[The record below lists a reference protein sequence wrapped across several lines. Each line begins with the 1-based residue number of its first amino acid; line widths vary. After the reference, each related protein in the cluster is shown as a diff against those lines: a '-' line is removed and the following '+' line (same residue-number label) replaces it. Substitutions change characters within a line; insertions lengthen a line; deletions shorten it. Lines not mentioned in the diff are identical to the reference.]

1 MKVNTK
7 SAIIAAITFVL
18 FLTGSMLIVN
28 KCTGSSNDIAIDNMA
43 IVGDTLTSEGK
54 VMEFDYQNHKFI
66 NIVKCDD
73 NGNAESFVVHDPNC
87 RCSVKKLNNI
97 TTVITNNDNHNK
109 LSSDSIVKA
118 NFRVVLSKLNSL
130 YNDNVAL
137 MKEVKTLRT
146 EVAMLKKMKTNCTYK
161 SIHKKVQPKKRR

>member
-1 MKVNTK
+1 MKVINTK
-7 SAIIAAITFVL
+7 SIIIAAITFVL
-18 FLTGSMLIVN
+18 FLAGSMLIVN
-28 KCTGSSNDIAIDNMA
+28 KCTGASNDIA

-66 NIVKCDD
+66 NIVKSDE

-87 RCSVKKLNNI
+87 RCSIKKLNNI
-97 TTVITNNDNHNK
+97 TTVITNNDNHNSM
-109 LSSDSIVKA
+109 SSDSIIKA

-130 YNDNVAL
+130 HNDNIVL
-137 MKEVKTLRT
+137 MKEVKTLRV

-161 SIHKKVQPKKRR
+161 SVHRKAQSKKRR

>member
-1 MKVNTK
+1 MKKVNTK
-7 SAIIAAITFVL
+7 SIIIAAITFVL

-28 KCTGSSNDIAIDNMA
+28 KCTGSSNDIAI
-43 IVGDTLTSEGK
+43 VGDTLTSEGK

-66 NIVKCDD
+66 NIVKSDEND
-73 NGNAESFVVHDPNC
+73 NTVSFIVLDPNC

-97 TTVITNNDNHNK
+97 TTVITNNDNHNSM
-109 LSSDSIVKA
+109 SSDSIVKA

-130 YNDNVAL
+130 HNDNATL

-161 SIHKKVQPKKRR
+161 PVHRKVQSKKRR

>member
-1 MKVNTK
+1 MEKVNTK
-7 SAIIAAITFVL
+7 SIIIAAITFVL
-18 FLTGSMLIVN
+18 FFTGSMLVVN
-28 KCTGSSNDIAIDNMA
+28 KCTGSSNDIA

-66 NIVKCDD
+66 NIVKCDE

-109 LSSDSIVKA
+109 LSSDSIVKV

-130 YNDNVAL
+130 HNDNVAL

>member
-7 SAIIAAITFVL
+7 SIIIAAITFIL

-28 KCTGSSNDIAIDNMA
+28 KCTGASNDIA

-66 NIVKCDD
+66 NIVKSDD
-73 NGNAESFVVHDPNC
+73 NGNTESFIVHDPNC

-97 TTVITNNDNHNK
+97 TTVITNTDNHNK
-109 LSSDSIVKA
+109 LSSDSIMKA

-130 YNDNVAL
+130 HNDNVAL

-146 EVAMLKKMKTNCTYK
+146 EVAMLKKMKTNPMR
-161 SIHKKVQPKKRR
+161 KVQPKKITKYKKR

>member
-1 MKVNTK
+1 MEKVNTK
-7 SAIIAAITFVL
+7 SIIIAAITFVL
-18 FLTGSMLIVN
+18 FFTGSMLVVN
-28 KCTGSSNDIAIDNMA
+28 KCTGSSNDIA

-66 NIVKCDD
+66 NIVKSDE

-109 LSSDSIVKA
+109 LSSDSIVKV

-130 YNDNVAL
+130 HNDNVAL

>member
-7 SAIIAAITFVL
+7 SIIIAAITFVL
-18 FLTGSMLIVN
+18 FLVGSMLIVN
-28 KCTGSSNDIAIDNMA
+28 KCTGASNDIA

-66 NIVKCDD
+66 NIVKFDE

-97 TTVITNNDNHNK
+97 TTVITNNDNHNSM
-109 LSSDSIVKA
+109 SSDSIVKS

-130 YNDNVAL
+130 HNDNIVL

-146 EVAMLKKMKTNCTYK
+146 EVAMPKKMKTNCTYRPV
-161 SIHKKVQPKKRR
+161 HKKVQSKKRK

>member
-28 KCTGSSNDIAIDNMA
+28 KCTGASNDIA

-66 NIVKCDD
+66 NIVKSDE
-73 NGNAESFVVHDPNC
+73 NGNTESFVVHDPNC

-97 TTVITNNDNHNK
+97 TTVITNNDNK

-130 YNDNVAL
+130 HNDNVAL

-161 SIHKKVQPKKRR
+161 PIHRKVQSKKRR

>member
-1 MKVNTK
+1 MKVINTK
-7 SAIIAAITFVL
+7 NIIIAAITFVL

-28 KCTGSSNDIAIDNMA
+28 KCTGSSNDIAI
-43 IVGDTLTSEGK
+43 VGDTLTSEGK

-66 NIVKCDD
+66 NIVKSDE

-87 RCSVKKLNNI
+87 RCSIKKLNNI
-97 TTVITNNDNHNK
+97 TTVITNNDNHNSM
-109 LSSDSIVKA
+109 SSDSIIKS

-130 YNDNVAL
+130 HNDNIVL
-137 MKEVKTLRT
+137 MKEVKTLRV

-161 SIHKKVQPKKRR
+161 PVHKKVQPKKRR

>member
-1 MKVNTK
+1 MKKVNTK
-7 SAIIAAITFVL
+7 SIIIAAITFVL

-28 KCTGSSNDIAIDNMA
+28 KCIGASNDIA

-66 NIVKCDD
+66 NIVKSDE

-87 RCSVKKLNNI
+87 RCSIKKLNNI
-97 TTVITNNDNHNK
+97 TTVITNNDNHNSM
-109 LSSDSIVKA
+109 SSDSIIKA

-130 YNDNVAL
+130 HNDNIVL
-137 MKEVKTLRT
+137 MKEVKTLRV

-161 SIHKKVQPKKRR
+161 SVHRKAQSKKRR

>member
-1 MKVNTK
+1 MKKVNTK
-7 SAIIAAITFVL
+7 SIIIAAITFIL

-28 KCTGSSNDIAIDNMA
+28 KCTGSSNNIA

-66 NIVKCDD
+66 NIVKVDE
-73 NGNAESFVVHDPNC
+73 NGNQESFVVHDPNC

-109 LSSDSIVKA
+109 LSSDSIMKA
-118 NFRVVLSKLNSL
+118 NFKVVLSKLNSL
-130 YNDNVAL
+130 HNDNVVL
-137 MKEVKTLRT
+137 MKEIKTLRV

-161 SIHKKVQPKKRR
+161 YIHRKVQSKKRR

>member
-1 MKVNTK
+1 MEKVNTK

-18 FLTGSMLIVN
+18 FFIGSMLVVN
-28 KCTGSSNDIAIDNMA
+28 KCTGSSNDIA

-66 NIVKCDD
+66 NIVKSDE

-109 LSSDSIVKA
+109 LSSDSIVKV

-130 YNDNVAL
+130 HNDNVAL